1 MQNNDLYRHC
11 YLEPR
16 EYTYI
21 GIGSKNRY
29 DDLTKF
35 SKDIDQIF
43 PVFLDKIQTTIRII
57 HFDPRFEE
65 DNGFLEM
72 YFERRNIRKVDTFIW
87 LSEDQR
93 IEVIINPVMFEDN
106 NFLHRMMKLNIE
118 LETKLVVQQYTGRE
132 LGETFKL
139 FYNSFLDM
147 DKEYIEKNI
156 LFDFTYGDACHC
168 DTPMLKYEPLVD
180 KNGDFYNFT
189 LFNEEK
195 MFDHIGINSR
205 MDDLIEKYVKSKLS
219 RFLNET
225 HVNYRKATRREEHM
239 FSSQDYP
246 SNAEPDV
253 IMDILLTKVRSILD
267 ILKKLG
273 KLTREKE
280 EIFTRCSQNYLS
292 TDLYKWYSEMTK
304 LYK

>member
-1 MQNNDLYRHC
+1 MNDLYRHC

-29 DDLTKF
+29 DDLKKF
-35 SKDIDQIF
+35 TPNIDQIF
-43 PVFLDKIQTTIRII
+43 PRFLDKIKTTIRIV
-57 HFDPRFEE
+57 HFDPMFEE
-65 DNGFLEM
+65 DNGFLQK
-72 YFERRNIRKVDTFIW
+72 YFDLRNIRKVDTFIW

-93 IEVIINPVMFEDN
+93 IEVIINPIMLEN
-106 NFLHRMMKLNIE
+106 TNLLHQMMKLNIE

-132 LGETFKL
+132 LGKTFKD
-139 FYNSFLDM
+139 FYDSFSDV
-147 DKEYIEKNI
+147 DQEYIEKNI

-168 DTPMLKYEPLVD
+168 DTPMLEYEPLVD

-205 MDDLIEKYVKSKLS
+205 MDSLIEKYVNSKLS

-225 HVNYRKATRREEHM
+225 HVNYRKATRGEAHM
-239 FSSQDYP
+239 FKSEDYA
-246 SNAEPDV
+246 SNAEPEA
-253 IMDILLTKVRSILD
+253 IMNILLKKVKGILD

-280 EIFTRCSQNYLS
+280 EIFSTCSQNYLN

>member
-1 MQNNDLYRHC
+1 MHDIHRHC

-29 DDLTKF
+29 DDLKKF
-35 SKDIDQIF
+35 TPNMDQIF
-43 PVFLDKIQTTIRII
+43 PRFLDKVTTTIRII
-57 HFDPRFEE
+57 HFDPRFQE
-65 DNGFLEM
+65 DNGFLKK
-72 YFERRNIRKVDTFIW
+72 YFELRNIRKVDDVIW
-87 LSEDQR
+87 LSDDQR
-93 IEVIINPVMFEDN
+93 IEVIIIPTMFEN
-106 NFLHRMMKLNIE
+106 NNLLHQMMKLNVE
-118 LETKLVVQQYTGRE
+118 LETKLVVQQYTGQE
-132 LGETFKL
+132 LGKIFKY
-139 FYNSFLDM
+139 FYDSFSDY

-168 DTPMLKYEPLVD
+168 DTPMLDYEPLLD

-195 MFDHIGINSR
+195 MFHHIGLNLR
-205 MDDLIEKYVKSKLS
+205 MDSLIEKYVKAKLS

-225 HVNYRKATRREEHM
+225 HVNYRKATRGEPHM
-239 FSSQDYP
+239 FKSEDYA
-246 SNAEPDV
+246 SNAEPQL
-253 IMDILLTKVRSILD
+253 IMDILLKKVKSILD

-273 KLTREKE
+273 KLTPEKE
-280 EIFTRCSQNYLS
+280 EIFFTCSQNYLT
-292 TDLYKWYSEMTK
+292 TDLYKWYAEMTK